1 MFVHGE
7 RRELA
12 AAAVER
18 AGLLA
23 VGELRSIGVPVA
35 VGTPAQIRAVA
46 AEPGVTFVEHN
57 EALDLLLDTARTA
70 TRADA
75 AIAETVGDLGP
86 FTGAGQSIAIVDG
99 GVDGT
104 HPMFADPETG
114 QSKVVRNLRVACLDN
129 LPGLTFRAAF
139 GADPATCPSAYTG
152 YPDEGG
158 TNDPFL
164 VDVTDGNDS
173 DSATLGGHGTH
184 VAGIAAGNAVTT
196 ADGRRLSG
204 VAPGA
209 KVVAI
214 AVGASVTIYA
224 ANAALDWIARNHT
237 DPCGDGSCPP
247 ITVVN
252 NSYGGGGPWD
262 PESATSKISAKLL
275 AEGVT
280 MVWANGNGDLQGDGG
295 DGSVNRSGRDAA
307 NPTPGVIAVANYDDG
322 ETGTADGTLH
332 PTSSRGD
339 RSDPTTWPDL
349 SAPGTNITSACRV
362 HLTICDGAF
371 SADPNYGTITGTSMA
386 APHVAGAV
394 AVVQEAARA
403 ARGAFLAPAEVEDL
417 LQATAHRFDFG
428 ADYVE
433 DPAKPGRLTSFD
445 KGHGLLDLLNAVRA
459 VAGASPAPVSAS
471 AACPP
476 DAPLV
481 TDPAEDATAYA
492 VVDTG
497 ANEASLDVV
506 AVDVRGEP
514 ERERM
519 VLTFQVLDLADSNP
533 DGTTG
538 ISFEGTLSVAAA
550 DVPVR
555 ATRTASGMA
564 FTVGGVPT
572 SGRFDAVADQVRVAL
587 PRALLDDVSGPV
599 VVKALTGGYTRRM
612 YAPTP
617 LAPVADSFTGSCA
630 RTVDVGGA
638 PAPPDGRAAPGAPF
652 RWTGEPTVS
661 ATDPVGLGLG
671 VFAGWSHDTRRV
683 QIDVGPRG
691 TITFALTCDG
701 LDDFDIYLTGPDG
714 APVGEGTAP
723 GTSAAAGCDEQI
735 VVTGAISGVYTATVH
750 AFLSA
755 GGTVYRATLRTK

>member
-1 MFVHGE
+1 MTIRMRRALALFAAVLVVGVAPVAGALVAGRAGPPARLAAGLSEQLAAAAPETPLLVFVHGE

-497 ANEASLDVV
+497 ANEASLTWSPSTC
-506 AVDVRGEP
+506 AASRSGSGWSSPSRCSTWPTPTPTAPPASPSRGRSAWRP
-514 ERERM
+514 PTCRCGPPARRR
-519 VLTFQVLDLADSNP
+519 AWPSP
-533 DGTTG
+533 SAACRPRDGSTLWPIRCGSRCPAPSSTTCRVP
-538 ISFEGTLSVAAA
+538 SWSRPSPAATPA
-550 DVPVR
+550 
-555 ATRTASGMA
+555 ACTRRRRWPRWPTASPGRA
-564 FTVGGVPT
+564 PARWT
-572 SGRFDAVADQVRVAL
+572 SAAL
-587 PRALLDDVSGPV
+587 PR
-599 VVKALTGGYTRRM
+599 RR
-612 YAPTP
+612 T
-617 LAPVADSFTGSCA
+617 
-630 RTVDVGGA
+630 
-638 PAPPDGRAAPGAPF
+638 AAPRPA
-652 RWTGEPTVS
+652 
-661 ATDPVGLGLG
+661 
-671 VFAGWSHDTRRV
+671 RR
-683 QIDVGPRG
+683 
-691 TITFALTCDG
+691 
-701 LDDFDIYLTGPDG
+701 
-714 APVGEGTAP
+714 
-723 GTSAAAGCDEQI
+723 
-735 VVTGAISGVYTATVH
+735 SG
-750 AFLSA
+750 
-755 GGTVYRATLRTK
+755 GRE